1 MVVHGIQ
8 VKSLLVRSLSFFK
21 VEGHVREHAEY
32 GDEDGDDSDGEVDNV
47 DLRIKSASQISATLL
62 RHNGQG

>member
-1 MVVHGIQ
+1 M
-8 VKSLLVRSLSFFK
+8 LVRSLSFFK